1 MTSSQHAWLIA
12 MALITPSLA
21 AQPAAQ
27 PATQAAALPGYD
39 AAAAQAQRAL
49 EARFDDGLKDADYRG
64 WLKQWSS
71 APNQV
76 GAPHNLENARDLQTR
91 LRDYGWDA
99 RIETFEVLWPSPR
112 SSQLELLGPKPYV
125 ARLKEPPLAGDN
137 TSTQTEHVLPPYV
150 IYGGNGD
157 VTGDLVY
164 VNYGIAEDYE
174 ALARNGVDVRGK
186 IVIARYGK
194 GWRGLKPRLAQEHG
208 AIGAIIYSDPRD
220 DGYFQDQ
227 AYPHG
232 PARNQWSVQRGSV
245 ANFAIYP
252 GDPLTPGVGASK
264 GARRLKIEQ
273 AGSVLKIPTLPIS
286 WGDAQPL
293 LAALGGPVAP
303 EDWRGALPITYRI
316 GGDATA
322 RVHLKVD
329 ADWGS
334 QTIYNVIATLR
345 GSEYPDQWVVRG
357 NHRDG
362 WVFGAADPLSG
373 TTALLAEAKAIGELA
388 KQGQRPKRTLVYASW
403 DGEEAGLLGSTEWA
417 EQHADELRRKA
428 VLYVNTDG
436 NGRGFLNAGGSHA
449 LQRLVNSVA
458 ADVQDPDSGVSVLE
472 RQRARARIDA
482 LAPAAKPA
490 QKDIAKTAAAGGDIP
505 LKALGSGSDYS
516 PFLQHLGLATLDLG
530 YGGQGGGSGVYHSLY
545 DSYDYFARFIDPQ
558 FAYLPLL
565 SQTVGRTVL
574 RVANAPVLPQR
585 FGDFADAV
593 AGYAQELKQQA
604 DSDRTAARTQAEL
617 LQAGAYAA
625 VDNPN
630 RPQRAP
636 EPKAAVP
643 QIDFAA
649 LDQAITRLQGS
660 AKRYD
665 TALAA
670 RGVNL
675 DAHVRSKLNAS
686 LQRIDQTLLAEAGLP
701 GRPWYRN
708 LIYAPGLATGYEVKT
723 LPGIREALEDRRW
736 EDLSRYIVQ
745 TAAVLDRYREAI
757 DRNTALIEG

>member
-1 MTSSQHAWLIA
+1 MMSSQHAWLL
-12 MALITPSLA
+12 ALAFVAPSLA

-27 PATQAAALPGYD
+27 PVALPGYD
-39 AAAAQAQRAL
+39 TAAAQAQRAL
-49 EARFDDGLKDADYRG
+49 EARFDSGLKDADYRG
-64 WLKQWSS
+64 WLKQWAS
-71 APNQV
+71 APNHV
-76 GAPHNLENARDLQTR
+76 GAPHNLENARDLQNR
-91 LRDYGWDA
+91 LRGYGWDA
-99 RIETFEVLWPSPR
+99 RIETFQVLWPSPR

-125 ARLKEPPLAGDN
+125 ARLKEPPLPGDS
-137 TSTQTEHVLPPYV
+137 TSTQTENVLPPYV

-220 DGYFQDQ
+220 DGYFQDR
-227 AYPHG
+227 AYPDG

-264 GARRLKIEQ
+264 GAKRLRVDQ

-316 GGDATA
+316 GGDDTT

-334 QTIYNVIATLR
+334 KTIYNVIATLR

-388 KQGQRPKRTLVYASW
+388 RQGQRPKRTLVYASW

-449 LQRLVNSVA
+449 LQRLVNGVA
-458 ADVQDPDSGVSVLE
+458 ADLRDPDSGVSVLE

-482 LAPAAKPA
+482 LAATAKPA
-490 QKDIAKTAAAGGDIP
+490 QKDIARQVAAGGDVP

-516 PFLQHLGLATLDLG
+516 PFLQHLGLTTLDLG

-545 DSYDYFARFIDPQ
+545 DSYDYFARYIDPD
-558 FAYLPLL
+558 FSYLPLL

-643 QIDFAA
+643 QIGFTA
-649 LDQAITRLQGS
+649 LDQAIARLQAS

-665 TALAA
+665 DALASRGGALDARA
-670 RGVNL
+670 RG
-675 DAHVRSKLNAS
+675 KLNAS
-686 LQRIDQTLLAEAGLP
+686 LQRIDQTLLAEGGLP

-736 EDLSRYIVQ
+736 EDLSAYIVQ

>member
-12 MALITPSLA
+12 MALATPSVA
-21 AQPAAQ
+21 AQSAAQ
-27 PATQAAALPGYD
+27 PATHAGALPGYD

-112 SSQLELLGPKPYV
+112 SSQLELLGPKPYI

-227 AYPHG
+227 AYPDG

-264 GARRLKIEQ
+264 GAKRLKIEQ

-316 GGDATA
+316 GGDAKA

-490 QKDIAKTAAAGGDIP
+490 QKDIAKTAAGGGDIP

-625 VDNPN
+625 VD
-630 RPQRAP
+630 
-636 EPKAAVP
+636 
-643 QIDFAA
+643 
-649 LDQAITRLQGS
+649 
-660 AKRYD
+660 
-665 TALAA
+665 
-670 RGVNL
+670 
-675 DAHVRSKLNAS
+675 
-686 LQRIDQTLLAEAGLP
+686 
-701 GRPWYRN
+701 
-708 LIYAPGLATGYEVKT
+708 
-723 LPGIREALEDRRW
+723 
-736 EDLSRYIVQ
+736 
-745 TAAVLDRYREAI
+745 
-757 DRNTALIEG
+757 

>member
-1 MTSSQHAWLIA
+1 MAATA
-12 MALITPSLA
+12 MS
-21 AQPAAQ
+21 
-27 PATQAAALPGYD
+27 PATWSTSTTALPKTTKRWRATAWMC
-39 AAAAQAQRAL
+39 AARSSLRAT
-49 EARFDDGLKDADYRG
+49 ARVGAGSSRG
-64 WLKQWSS
+64 WRRSM
-71 APNQV
+71 
-76 GAPHNLENARDLQTR
+76 ARS
-91 LRDYGWDA
+91 
-99 RIETFEVLWPSPR
+99 ER
-112 SSQLELLGPKPYV
+112 SSIPIR
-125 ARLKEPPLAGDN
+125 A
-137 TSTQTEHVLPPYV
+137 TT
-150 IYGGNGD
+150 
-157 VTGDLVY
+157 
-164 VNYGIAEDYE
+164 
-174 ALARNGVDVRGK
+174 
-186 IVIARYGK
+186 
-194 GWRGLKPRLAQEHG
+194 
-208 AIGAIIYSDPRD
+208 AIFRIRPIPMDR
-220 DGYFQDQ
+220 
-227 AYPHG
+227 
-232 PARNQWSVQRGSV
+232 RNQWSVQRGSV

-264 GARRLKIEQ
+264 GAKRLKIEQ

-316 GGDATA
+316 GGDAKA

-490 QKDIAKTAAAGGDIP
+490 QKDIAKTAAGGGDIP

-649 LDQAITRLQGS
+649 LDQAITRLQDS

-665 TALAA
+665 MALAA
-670 RGVNL
+670 RGGNL

>member
-1 MTSSQHAWLIA
+1 MTSSQHAWLL
-12 MALITPSLA
+12 ALAFVAPCLA

-27 PATQAAALPGYD
+27 PAALPGYD

-49 EARFDDGLKDADYRG
+49 EARFDSGLKDADYRG
-64 WLKQWSS
+64 WLKQWAS
-71 APNQV
+71 APNHV
-76 GAPHNLENARDLQTR
+76 GAPHNLENARDLQNR
-91 LRDYGWDA
+91 LRGYGWDA
-99 RIETFEVLWPSPR
+99 RIETFQVLWPSPR
-112 SSQLELLGPKPYV
+112 SSQLELLGPTPYV
-125 ARLKEPPLAGDN
+125 ARLKEPPLPGDS
-137 TSTQTEHVLPPYV
+137 TSTQTENVLPPYV

-220 DGYFQDQ
+220 DGYFQDR
-227 AYPHG
+227 AYPDG

-264 GARRLKIEQ
+264 GAKRLKIDQ

-316 GGDATA
+316 GGDDTA

-329 ADWGS
+329 AEWGS
-334 QTIYNVIATLR
+334 KTIYNVIATLR

-388 KQGQRPKRTLVYASW
+388 RQGQRPKRTLVYASW

-436 NGRGFLNAGGSHA
+436 NGRGFLTAGGSHA
-449 LQRLVNSVA
+449 LQRLVNGVA
-458 ADVQDPDSGVSVLE
+458 ADLRDPDSGVSVLE

-482 LAPAAKPA
+482 LAPTAKPA
-490 QKDIAKTAAAGGDIP
+490 QKDIAKQLAAGGDVP

-516 PFLQHLGLATLDLG
+516 PFLQHLGLTTLDLG

-545 DSYDYFARFIDPQ
+545 DSYDYFARYIDPD
-558 FAYLPLL
+558 FSYLPLL

-625 VDNPN
+625 IDNPN
-630 RPQRAP
+630 RPQLAP

-649 LDQAITRLQGS
+649 LDQAITRLQTS
-660 AKRYD
+660 ARRYD
-665 TALAA
+665 DALAS
-670 RGVNL
+670 RGVGL
-675 DAHVRSKLNAS
+675 DARVRGTLNAS
-686 LQRIDQTLLAEAGLP
+686 LQRIDQTLLAEGGLP

-736 EDLSRYIVQ
+736 EDLSAYIVQ

>member
-1 MTSSQHAWLIA
+1 MTSSQHAWLL
-12 MALITPSLA
+12 ALALVAPALA

-27 PATQAAALPGYD
+27 PVALPGYD
-39 AAAAQAQRAL
+39 TAAAQAQRAL
-49 EARFDDGLKDADYRG
+49 EARFDSGLQDADYRG
-64 WLKQWSS
+64 WLKQWAS
-71 APNQV
+71 APNHV
-76 GAPHNLENARDLQTR
+76 GAPHNLENARDLQNR
-91 LRDYGWDA
+91 LRGYGWDA

-112 SSQLELLGPKPYV
+112 TSQLELLGAKPYV
-125 ARLKEPPLAGDN
+125 ARLKEPPLPGDS
-137 TSTQTEHVLPPYV
+137 TSTQTENVLPPYV

-220 DGYFQDQ
+220 DGYFQDR
-227 AYPHG
+227 AYPDG

-264 GARRLKIEQ
+264 GAKRLKIDQ

-316 GGDATA
+316 GGDDSA

-329 ADWGS
+329 ADWGRK
-334 QTIYNVIATLR
+334 TIYNVIATLR

-388 KQGQRPKRTLVYASW
+388 RQGQRPKRTLVYASW

-449 LQRLVNSVA
+449 LQRLVNGVA
-458 ADVQDPDSGVSVLE
+458 ADLRDPDSGVSVLE

-482 LAPAAKPA
+482 LAPTAKPA
-490 QKDIAKTAAAGGDIP
+490 QKDIARQLAAGGDVP

-545 DSYDYFARFIDPQ
+545 DSYDYFARYIDPN
-558 FAYLPLL
+558 FSYLPLL

-625 VDNPN
+625 VDHPN

-649 LDQAITRLQGS
+649 LDQAIARLQAS

-665 TALAA
+665 DALAS
-670 RGVNL
+670 RGGAL
-675 DAHVRSKLNAS
+675 DAGVRGKLNAS
-686 LQRIDQTLLAEAGLP
+686 LQRIDQTLLAEGGLP

-736 EDLSRYIVQ
+736 GDLSAYIVQ

>member
-1 MTSSQHAWLIA
+1 MTSSQHAWLL
-12 MALITPSLA
+12 ALAFVAPCLA

-27 PATQAAALPGYD
+27 PAALPGYD

-49 EARFDDGLKDADYRG
+49 EARFDSGLKDADYRG
-64 WLKQWSS
+64 WLKQWAS
-71 APNQV
+71 APNHV
-76 GAPHNLENARDLQTR
+76 GSPHNLENARDLQNR
-91 LRDYGWDA
+91 LRGYGWDA

-112 SSQLELLGPKPYV
+112 SSQLELLGAKPYV
-125 ARLKEPPLAGDN
+125 ARLKEPPLPGDS
-137 TSTQTEHVLPPYV
+137 TSTQTENVLPPYV

-220 DGYFQDQ
+220 DGYFQDR
-227 AYPHG
+227 AYPDG

-264 GARRLKIEQ
+264 GAKRLKIDQ

-316 GGDATA
+316 GGDDTA

-329 ADWGS
+329 AEWGS
-334 QTIYNVIATLR
+334 KTIYNVIATLR

-388 KQGQRPKRTLVYASW
+388 RQGQRPKRTLVYASW

-449 LQRLVNSVA
+449 LQRLVNGVA
-458 ADVQDPDSGVSVLE
+458 ADLRDPDSGVSVLE

-482 LAPAAKPA
+482 LAPTAKPA
-490 QKDIAKTAAAGGDIP
+490 QKDIAKQLAAGGDVP

-516 PFLQHLGLATLDLG
+516 PFLQHLGLTTLDLG

-545 DSYDYFARFIDPQ
+545 DSYDYFARYIDPD
-558 FAYLPLL
+558 FSYLPLL

-625 VDNPN
+625 IDNPN

-649 LDQAITRLQGS
+649 LDQAITRLQTS
-660 AKRYD
+660 ARRYD
-665 TALAA
+665 DALAS
-670 RGVNL
+670 RGGGL
-675 DAHVRSKLNAS
+675 DARVRGKLNAS
-686 LQRIDQTLLAEAGLP
+686 LQRIDQTLLAEGGLP

-736 EDLSRYIVQ
+736 EDLSAYILQ

>member
-1 MTSSQHAWLIA
+1 MMSSPHAWLLVLA
-12 MALITPSLA
+12 FVAPSLA

-27 PATQAAALPGYD
+27 PAALPGYD

-49 EARFDDGLKDADYRG
+49 EARFDSGLKDADYRG
-64 WLKQWSS
+64 WLKQWAS
-71 APNQV
+71 APNHV
-76 GAPHNLENARDLQTR
+76 GAPHNLENARDLQNR
-91 LRDYGWDA
+91 LRGYGWDA
-99 RIETFEVLWPSPR
+99 RIETFQVLWPSPR
-112 SSQLELLGPKPYV
+112 SSQLELLGAKPYV
-125 ARLKEPPLAGDN
+125 ARLKEPPLPGDS
-137 TSTQTEHVLPPYV
+137 TSTQTENVLPPYV

-220 DGYFQDQ
+220 DGYFQDR
-227 AYPHG
+227 AYPDG

-264 GARRLKIEQ
+264 GAKRLKIDQ

-316 GGDATA
+316 GGDDTA

-329 ADWGS
+329 AEWGS
-334 QTIYNVIATLR
+334 KTIYNVIATLR

-388 KQGQRPKRTLVYASW
+388 RQGQRPKRTLVYASW

-449 LQRLVNSVA
+449 LQRLVNGVA
-458 ADVQDPDSGVSVLE
+458 ADLRDPDSGVSVLE

-482 LAPAAKPA
+482 LAPTAKPA
-490 QKDIAKTAAAGGDIP
+490 QKDVAKQLAAGGDVP

-516 PFLQHLGLATLDLG
+516 PFLQHLGLTTLDLG

-545 DSYDYFARFIDPQ
+545 DSYDYFARYIDPD
-558 FAYLPLL
+558 FSYLPLL

-604 DSDRTAARTQAEL
+604 DSDRTAARTQAAL

-625 VDNPN
+625 IDNPN

-649 LDQAITRLQGS
+649 LDQAITRLQTS
-660 AKRYD
+660 ARRYD
-665 TALAA
+665 DALAS
-670 RGVNL
+670 RGGGL
-675 DAHVRSKLNAS
+675 DARVRGTLNAS
-686 LQRIDQTLLAEAGLP
+686 LQRIDQTLLAEGGLP

-736 EDLSRYIVQ
+736 EDLSAYIVQ

>member
-1 MTSSQHAWLIA
+1 MSSHRARLL
-12 MALITPSLA
+12 ALAFVAPSLA

-27 PATQAAALPGYD
+27 PVALPGYD
-39 AAAAQAQRAL
+39 TAAAQAQRAL
-49 EARFDDGLKDADYRG
+49 EARFDSGLKDADYRG
-64 WLKQWSS
+64 WLKQWAS
-71 APNQV
+71 APNHV
-76 GAPHNLENARDLQTR
+76 GAPHNLENARDLQNR
-91 LRDYGWDA
+91 LRGYGWDA
-99 RIETFEVLWPSPR
+99 RIETFQVLWPSPR

-125 ARLKEPPLAGDN
+125 ARLKEPPLPGDS
-137 TSTQTEHVLPPYV
+137 TSTQTENVLPPYV

-220 DGYFQDQ
+220 DGYFQDR
-227 AYPHG
+227 AYPDG

-264 GARRLKIEQ
+264 GAKRLRVDQ

-316 GGDATA
+316 GGDDTA

-334 QTIYNVIATLR
+334 KTIYNVIATLR

-388 KQGQRPKRTLVYASW
+388 RQGQRPKRTLVYASW

-449 LQRLVNSVA
+449 LQRLVNGVA
-458 ADVQDPDSGVSVLE
+458 ADLRDPDSGVSVLE

-482 LAPAAKPA
+482 LAATAKPA
-490 QKDIAKTAAAGGDIP
+490 QKDIARQVAAGGDVP

-545 DSYDYFARFIDPQ
+545 DSYDYFARYIDPD
-558 FAYLPLL
+558 FSYLPLL

-649 LDQAITRLQGS
+649 LDQAIARLQAS

-665 TALAA
+665 DALAS
-670 RGVNL
+670 RGGAL
-675 DAHVRSKLNAS
+675 DARVRGKLNAS
-686 LQRIDQTLLAEAGLP
+686 LQRIDQTLLAEGGLP

-736 EDLSRYIVQ
+736 EDLSAYIVQ

>member
-1 MTSSQHAWLIA
+1 MSSQHAWLL
-12 MALITPSLA
+12 ALAFVAPSLA

-27 PATQAAALPGYD
+27 PVALPGYD
-39 AAAAQAQRAL
+39 TAAAQAQRAL
-49 EARFDDGLKDADYRG
+49 EARFDSGLKDADYRG
-64 WLKQWSS
+64 WLKQWAS
-71 APNQV
+71 APNHV
-76 GAPHNLENARDLQTR
+76 GSPHNLENARDLQNR
-91 LRDYGWDA
+91 LRGYGWDA
-99 RIETFEVLWPSPR
+99 RIETFQVLWPSPR
-112 SSQLELLGPKPYV
+112 SSQLELLGAKPYV
-125 ARLKEPPLAGDN
+125 ARLKEPPLPGDS
-137 TSTQTEHVLPPYV
+137 TSTQTENVLPPYV

-220 DGYFQDQ
+220 DGYFQDR
-227 AYPHG
+227 AHPDG

-264 GARRLKIEQ
+264 GAKRLRIDQ

-316 GGDATA
+316 GGDDTA

-334 QTIYNVIATLR
+334 KTIYNVIATLR

-388 KQGQRPKRTLVYASW
+388 RQGQRPKRTLVYASW

-449 LQRLVNSVA
+449 LQRLVNGVA
-458 ADVQDPDSGVSVLE
+458 ADLRDPDSGVSVLE

-482 LAPAAKPA
+482 LAPTAKPA
-490 QKDIAKTAAAGGDIP
+490 QKDIARQVAAGGDVP
-505 LKALGSGSDYS
+505 LKALVSGSDYS
-516 PFLQHLGLATLDLG
+516 PFLQHLGLTTLDLG

-545 DSYDYFARFIDPQ
+545 DSYDYFARYIDPD
-558 FAYLPLL
+558 FSYLPLL

-604 DSDRTAARTQAEL
+604 DNDRTAARTQAEL

-649 LDQAITRLQGS
+649 LDQAITRLQTS
-660 AKRYD
+660 ARRYD
-665 TALAA
+665 DALAS
-670 RGVNL
+670 RGGAL
-675 DAHVRSKLNAS
+675 DARVRGKLNAS
-686 LQRIDQTLLAEAGLP
+686 LQRIDQTLLAEGGLP

-736 EDLSRYIVQ
+736 EDLSAYIVQ

>member
-1 MTSSQHAWLIA
+1 MSSHRAWLL
-12 MALITPSLA
+12 ALAFVAPSLA

-27 PATQAAALPGYD
+27 PAALPGYD
-39 AAAAQAQRAL
+39 TAAAQAQRAL
-49 EARFDDGLKDADYRG
+49 EARFDSGLKDADYRG
-64 WLKQWSS
+64 WLKQWAS
-71 APNQV
+71 APNHV
-76 GAPHNLENARDLQTR
+76 GAPHNLENARDLQNR
-91 LRDYGWDA
+91 LRGYGWDA
-99 RIETFEVLWPSPR
+99 RIETFQVLWPSPR
-112 SSQLELLGPKPYV
+112 SSQLELLGAKPYV
-125 ARLKEPPLAGDN
+125 ARLKEPPLPGDS
-137 TSTQTEHVLPPYV
+137 TSTQTENVLPPYV

-220 DGYFQDQ
+220 DGYFQDR
-227 AYPHG
+227 AYPDG

-264 GARRLKIEQ
+264 GAKRLRVDQ

-316 GGDATA
+316 GGDDTA

-334 QTIYNVIATLR
+334 KTIYNVIATLR

-388 KQGQRPKRTLVYASW
+388 RQGQRPKRTLVYASW

-449 LQRLVNSVA
+449 LQRMVNGVA
-458 ADVQDPDSGVSVLE
+458 ADLRDPDSGVSVLE

-482 LAPAAKPA
+482 LAPTAKPA
-490 QKDIAKTAAAGGDIP
+490 QKDIARQVAAGGDVP

-516 PFLQHLGLATLDLG
+516 PFLQHLGLTTLDLG

-545 DSYDYFARFIDPQ
+545 DSYDYFARYIDPD
-558 FAYLPLL
+558 FSYLPLL

-649 LDQAITRLQGS
+649 LDQAIARLQAS

-665 TALAA
+665 DALASRGGALDARA
-670 RGVNL
+670 RG
-675 DAHVRSKLNAS
+675 KLNAS
-686 LQRIDQTLLAEAGLP
+686 LQRIDQTLLAEGGLP

-736 EDLSRYIVQ
+736 EDLSAYIVQ